1 MTPLSSPLP
10 AAAAARRGRRPEDG
24 RRQNR
29 AAVMELLRRQ
39 ALGRAE
45 LARALGLSKT
55 ALGDLIGG
63 LLEQGLLEER
73 GERASPGERG
83 RRPAPLHVQA
93 RRAAVIGIDLSATSF
108 EFGSY
113 DLLGESLQVRRLPS
127 ERGRGQE
134 AVYRQIVRG
143 VRAALGQVRAL
154 GLPVAAI
161 GIAAP
166 GPLDAAS
173 GTILAPPSFPDL
185 HHLAVTARLEEEVG
199 LPVRLERDTTAAAT
213 AHLRRSD
220 RDLRNFVYL
229 LLMDQG
235 IGAGLVIDRQVY
247 RGTHGYAGEFGHVS
261 LDVSGPPCPCGNHG
275 CLERVA
281 DVDATERAYARHG
294 GVALGYAAIVE
305 RAHAGE
311 ALALEVLNR
320 AGQALGQAAVSLVNL
335 LDPQALILGGAGALA
350 SPFLLPALRREL
362 GDRAY
367 PFLRWGEH
375 LDLRVCDLPNPAG
388 QGAAECVLNAIYRG
402 DIGLP
407 AARPELTPA

>member
-1 MTPLSSPLP
+1 M
-10 AAAAARRGRRPEDG
+10 G
-24 RRQNR
+24 
-29 AAVMELLRRQ
+29 LLRRQ

-63 LLEQGLLEER
+63 LLDEGLLEER
-73 GERASPGERG
+73 GERESPGERG

-93 RRAAVIGIDLSATSF
+93 RRAAVIGVDLSATSF

-113 DLLGESLQVRRLPS
+113 DLLGEPLQLSRLPS
-127 ERGRGQE
+127 ERGRGQA

-143 VRAALGQVRAL
+143 VRAALGQARAL
-154 GLPVAAI
+154 GLPVAAV

-185 HHLAVTARLEEEVG
+185 HHLAVTARLEEELG
-199 LPVRLERDTTAAAT
+199 LPVRLERNTTAAAT

-281 DVDATERAYARHG
+281 DVDATEQAYARHG
-294 GVALGYAAIVE
+294 EALGHAAIVA
-305 RAHAGE
+305 RAQAGE
-311 ALALEVLNR
+311 ALAQEVLDT
-320 AGQALGQAAVSLVNL
+320 AGQALGRAAVSLVNL
-335 LDPQALILGGAGALA
+335 LDPQALILGGVGAQA
-350 SPFLLPALRREL
+350 APFLLPALRREL
-362 GDRAY
+362 GARAY
-367 PFLRWGEH
+367 PFLSWGEH
-375 LDLRVCDLPNPAG
+375 LDLRVCDLPNPSG

-407 AARPELTPA
+407 SARPELTPA